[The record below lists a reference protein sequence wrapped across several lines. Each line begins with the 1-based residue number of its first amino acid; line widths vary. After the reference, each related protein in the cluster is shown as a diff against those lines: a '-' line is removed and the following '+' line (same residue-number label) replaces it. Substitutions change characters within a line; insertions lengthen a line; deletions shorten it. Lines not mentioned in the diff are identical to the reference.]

1 MNEVLVGATDN
12 VVIRHSN
19 GIDTA
24 TRCLQDMDAVKGPNV
39 PDLGKSMSLNL
50 RPGTYLP
57 WASGIQE
64 ETAPEHVGG
73 YGKGRKELQDTIQRA
88 AEGKTLSPGVGWHT
102 LIVW

>member
-1 MNEVLVGATDN
+1 MNEVLIGATDN

-50 RPGTYLP
+50 RPGTFLP
-57 WASGIQE
+57 WALGIRRRQPRAWRRIWKRAE
-64 ETAPEHVGG
+64 G
-73 YGKGRKELQDTIQRA
+73 LQDTKRRA
-88 AEGKTLSPGVGWHT
+88 AEGKAPSPGVGGHT